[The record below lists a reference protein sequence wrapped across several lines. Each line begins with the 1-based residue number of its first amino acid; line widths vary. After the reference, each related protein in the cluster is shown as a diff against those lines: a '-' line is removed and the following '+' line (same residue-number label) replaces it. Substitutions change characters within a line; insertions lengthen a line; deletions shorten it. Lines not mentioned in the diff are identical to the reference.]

1 MALSNLELYE
11 ALKKSMDEDAA
22 RMIAEVV
29 PLGRDVATKDDIA
42 RVEKATGDQIA
53 AVQIDI
59 ARVEQQLARME
70 ARFARWILTFFVPL
84 WITSAAAIVTA
95 LVAG

>member
-11 ALKKSMDEDAA
+11 TLKKSMDEDAA
-22 RMIAEVV
+22 RMIAEVL

-42 RVEKATGDQIA
+42 RLERATKE
-53 AVQIDI
+53 DI
-59 ARVEQQLARME
+59 ARVEQQIARMD
-70 ARFARWILTFFVPL
+70 ARFARWILAFFVPL

-95 LVAG
+95 LVGS